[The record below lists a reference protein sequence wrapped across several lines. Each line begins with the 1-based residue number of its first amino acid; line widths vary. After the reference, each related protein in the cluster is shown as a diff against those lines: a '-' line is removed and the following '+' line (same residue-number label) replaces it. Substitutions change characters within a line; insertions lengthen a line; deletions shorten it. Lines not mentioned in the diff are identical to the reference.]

1 MRLNGASD
9 LIDNATYPAT
19 SDDFIDNYGTHV
31 IELQQGEETL
41 GEVLSRLGSET
52 YESPADV
59 YAAVFSAVSHEA
71 IGRRFYSDRDAPTVG
86 ESGPQQVS
94 F

>member
-1 MRLNGASD
+1 MRLNGTND
-9 LIDNATYPAT
+9 LIENATYPMT
-19 SDDFIDNYGTHV
+19 SADFIAAHGTQT
-31 IELQQGEETL
+31 IELQSGEETL
-41 GEVLSRLGSET
+41 GEVLSRLGAET

-59 YAAVFSAVSHEA
+59 YDSVFSAVGHEA

-86 ESGPQQVS
+86 ETGPQQVS